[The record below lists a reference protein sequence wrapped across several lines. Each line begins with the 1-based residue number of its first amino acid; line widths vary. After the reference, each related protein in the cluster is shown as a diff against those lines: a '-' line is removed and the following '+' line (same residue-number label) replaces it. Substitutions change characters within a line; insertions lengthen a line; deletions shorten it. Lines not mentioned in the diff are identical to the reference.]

1 MARSS
6 ASRETSRLLTLVAAV
21 VIVAALYLA
30 KAVLVPLALAL
41 LFAFLLSSVVAFLQ
55 KLRLPRAMAVLITIL
70 TVFALLGAIG
80 WTVSRQLLDITHEL
94 PSYTHNIKE
103 KVQQY
108 HHTSGERLST
118 IEKEFGNIGEQLGG
132 GTPKT
137 NNQRHKA
144 AGSSPQSPVV
154 VKEVQSSSG
163 LAVGFL
169 PGVLSTLIEVLLIV
183 VFTFFMLL
191 QQEDLR
197 NRLIRLTGR
206 GELNL
211 KTQAM
216 NEASER
222 VSRYFL
228 LLFAVNVIYGIIIF
242 LVLHFLDLP
251 HALLFG
257 ALTALLRFIP
267 YIGAPIA
274 GLLPTAMALAVFPGW
289 ERAAIILGVFILI
302 EIVTANYL
310 EPRLYGKHTGVSPL
324 AILVAA
330 TFWTLIWGPI
340 GLLLSVPLT
349 VCMGV
354 LGSHVPGLKFMN
366 VLLGDEPVLQPS
378 AHFYQRLLASD
389 ADEAREVLECYLKDH
404 PLADLY
410 DSVVIPALALAEHD
424 RNEEALDN
432 STVEFIDQTTAEL
445 VEDLGFRDEN
455 GHGTPPSDEKSA
467 PLVPTAFS
475 GEASATPAQAP
486 ARNVL
491 CASVRDNADE
501 IAAVMLMQLLE
512 RGGHTARALTTRRP
526 AEILAEVAATKPDIV
541 FLSAIPP
548 YSVSV
553 ARSLYRKLRAQ
564 EPQLPIEIGLWEY
577 TGDAALAAKQISRG
591 ESDHLC
597 TTLAQAVALV
607 GSGSSAGPKADEDA
621 KDRNA
626 VMKKLAF
633 SDTF

>member
-55 KLRLPRAMAVLITIL
+55 KLRLPRVMAVLITIL

-445 VEDLGFRDEN
+445 VEDLGFRNEN
-455 GHGTPPSDEKSA
+455 GHGTPASDEEPA
-467 PLVPTAFS
+467 PSVPTASS
-475 GEASATPAQAP
+475 GEASATPAQVP

-564 EPQLPIEIGLWEY
+564 EPQLPIEIGLWKY

-607 GSGSSAGPKADEDA
+607 GSGSSAGAKADEDA

-626 VMKKLAF
+626 VMKKD
-633 SDTF
+633 SIYS

>member
-55 KLRLPRAMAVLITIL
+55 KLRLPRVMAVLITIL

-108 HHTSGERLST
+108 HHASGERLST

-137 NNQRHKA
+137 GNQHKKV

-163 LAVGFL
+163 FAVGFL

-228 LLFAVNVIYGIIIF
+228 LLFAVNVIYGTIIF

-274 GLLPTAMALAVFPGW
+274 GLLPTALALGVFPGW

-389 ADEAREVLECYLKDH
+389 GDEAREVLECYLKDH

-445 VEDLGFRDEN
+445 VEDLGFRDGN
-455 GHGTPPSDEKSA
+455 GNGTPPSDEKSA
-467 PLVPTAFS
+467 PLVPTASS

-553 ARSLYRKLRAQ
+553 ARSLYRKLRTQ
-564 EPQLPIEIGLWEY
+564 EPQLPIEIGLWKY

-626 VMKKLAF
+626 VMKED
-633 SDTF
+633 SVYS